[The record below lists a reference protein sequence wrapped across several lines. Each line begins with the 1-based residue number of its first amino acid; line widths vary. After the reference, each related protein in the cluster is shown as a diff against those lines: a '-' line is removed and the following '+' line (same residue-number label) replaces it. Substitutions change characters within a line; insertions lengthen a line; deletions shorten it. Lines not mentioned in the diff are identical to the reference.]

1 MNSYQGIKRI
11 FDLSFSF
18 ICILMLSPVFII
30 LGCLIVINDRPP
42 VIFRHNRVGRGGRIF
57 SLYKFR
63 TMTLAKDSS
72 DGLFEPGNTSRV
84 TSLGRFLR
92 KTKLDELPQL
102 INVLKGDM
110 SFVGPRP
117 EVEEWTAVYPE
128 KWGKV
133 LTVRPGITDQ
143 ASVEF
148 HDEEKLL
155 SESEDPKTTYR
166 DIILPRK
173 LDLCMSYVDNYSLS
187 SDLRLILITLKT
199 ILRR

>member
-187 SDLRLILITLKT
+187 NDLRLILITLKT